1 MASYWREDIPIH
13 EPYQIPASQNY
24 IYILFSLLFLS
35 TSYTTHKTKGE
46 RERERCVDW
55 GGWARVYNDSHGQV
69 TNITG
74 LSFSLFLGLWHV
86 DVRPYFFLSFFP
98 LSLHF
103 IFIYSIH
110 SVLLYDIVYDIFYLV
125 VSPYLPNS
133 GYDKNRS
140 TMNLWCS
147 LETEFI

>member
-1 MASYWREDIPIH
+1 MNTHLPDIPDFVHVRHIEDEDGGKTKKTFKHMASYWREDIPIH
-13 EPYQIPASQNY
+13 ESYQIPTSQNY
-24 IYILFSLLFLS
+24 IYILFLFFFSQRLIL
-35 TSYTTHKTKGE
+35 HIRLRE

-86 DVRPYFFLSFFP
+86 DVRPYYFFFLF
-98 LSLHF
+98 LSLFPHF

-110 SVLLYDIVYDIFYLV
+110 SVLIYILL
-125 VSPYLPNS
+125 
-133 GYDKNRS
+133 
-140 TMNLWCS
+140 
-147 LETEFI
+147 